1 MWRPISE
8 ELDHDL
14 FFANGRE
21 VGDGV
26 FLRIELGPS
35 SKVGSS
41 NFRAFLDSR
50 DLGQSHLPVV
60 MGLQNSGKFPGFN
73 WLEITFFSDVL
84 EFEQGQ
90 VKVPESI
97 DLNIIRMNNIAIP
110 KCFISRW
117 SKIAFFNYSIST
129 YNKNSS

>member
-1 MWRPISE
+1 MSGSSQGTRVWRPISE

-41 NFRAFLDSR
+41 NFRVFLDSR
-50 DLGQSHLPVV
+50 DLGQSRLPVV
-60 MGLQNSGKFPGFN
+60 MGLQKLVCLSLILF
-73 WLEITFFSDVL
+73 LHLHQVL
-84 EFEQGQ
+84 
-90 VKVPESI
+90 
-97 DLNIIRMNNIAIP
+97 L
-110 KCFISRW
+110 
-117 SKIAFFNYSIST
+117 T
-129 YNKNSS
+129 